1 MSKEHNS
8 TSPSAVQMKNWQKTI
23 TTEDKL
29 DVISW
34 LVKKINK
41 LLTYAIMLRLAHG
54 SVCTIHYNA
63 DRIKEDAKS
72 GPKVFV

>member
-29 DVISW
+29 DVIS
-34 LVKKINK
+34 
-41 LLTYAIMLRLAHG
+41 
-54 SVCTIHYNA
+54 
-63 DRIKEDAKS
+63 
-72 GPKVFV
+72 

>member
-1 MSKEHNS
+1 
-8 TSPSAVQMKNWQKTI
+8 
-23 TTEDKL
+23 
-29 DVISW
+29 
-34 LVKKINK
+34 
-41 LLTYAIMLRLAHG
+41 MLRLAHG